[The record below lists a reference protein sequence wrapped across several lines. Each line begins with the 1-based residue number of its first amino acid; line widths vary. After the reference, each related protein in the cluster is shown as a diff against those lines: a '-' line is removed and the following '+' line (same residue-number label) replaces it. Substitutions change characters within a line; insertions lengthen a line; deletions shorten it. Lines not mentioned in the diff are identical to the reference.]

1 MPDPESAFSVARES
15 KTAVKLVCASTS
27 AGTPSRPRVWSSTA
41 WTGADFTT
49 PVKIDRGRSRCGT
62 SPRGPALVTFRSMGV
77 ANCGAPAAPQKVLI
91 ISATGCGSG
100 LTRWKASPSRSGR
113 WARWSIALAT

>member
-1 MPDPESAFSVARES
+1 M
-15 KTAVKLVCASTS
+15 KLVCASTS

-49 PVKIDRGRSRCGT
+49 PVKIDNGRSRCGT
-62 SPRGPALVTFRSMGV
+62 SASGPALVTFRSIGV
-77 ANCGAPAAPQKVLI
+77 ANCGAPAAAQNVLI
-91 ISATGCGSG
+91 ISATGWGSG
-100 LTRWKASPSRSGR
+100 LTRWNASPSRSGT